1 MKIKKTIYIIEH
13 LKRKLLIVMLFILAI
28 IFITIMVIYSNHQTN
43 QYVIQVST
51 INTKQIKQ
59 IQSETTES
67 LGEEEIQN
75 LRETIH
81 LKEYVNMPEKI
92 GEYKVIGKID
102 IPKIKIEKYIL
113 EKTNEKSL
121 KKSVTKICGPNI
133 NRTGN
138 FCIAGH
144 NYQNTFGKLTKLEN
158 GDIIKLTD
166 TYDRTVTYKIYDIQ
180 KVSPTNTD
188 CLLQETNGEREV
200 TLVTCTLGAVKRV
213 VVKAVEVYD

>member
-1 MKIKKTIYIIEH
+1 MKIKKTICVIEH
-13 LKRKLLIVMLFILAI
+13 LKRKLLIVILFMIAI
-28 IFITIMVIYSNHQTN
+28 IFIAIMVICSNHQTN

-59 IQSETTES
+59 IQSEKTES
-67 LGEEEIQN
+67 VGEEEIQN

-81 LKEYVNMPEKI
+81 LKEYANMPEKI
-92 GEYKVIGKID
+92 DEYKVIGKIE

-113 EKTNEKSL
+113 EKTDEKSL

-144 NYQNTFGKLTKLEN
+144 NYQTMFGKLTKLEN

-166 TYDRTVTYKIYDIQ
+166 TYDRTVSYKVYSIQ
-180 KVSPTNTD
+180 KVSPTDTD

-213 VVKAVEVYD
+213 VVKAIEVYD

>member
-1 MKIKKTIYIIEH
+1 MKIVKNIYLVDS
-13 LKRKLLIVMLFILAI
+13 LKRKLLIILFIIIMI
-28 IFITIMVIYSNHQTN
+28 IFIMIMVIYSRHQTS
-43 QYVIQVST
+43 QYIIQVST

-59 IQSETTES
+59 IQSTKTEGV
-67 LGEEEIQN
+67 GEEEIKY
-75 LRETIH
+75 LRETLQ
-81 LKEYVNMPEKI
+81 LKEYVNMPKKI
-92 GEYKVIGKID
+92 DEYKVIGKIE

-144 NYQNTFGKLTKLEN
+144 NYQNTFGKLTKLEI

-166 TYDRTVTYKIYDIQ
+166 TYNRTVSYKVYDIQ
-180 KVSPTNTD
+180 KVAPTDTT

-200 TLVTCTLGAVKRV
+200 TLVTCTLGAIKRV
-213 VVKAVEVYD
+213 VVKALEIYD